1 MTKKITRFW
10 AVVLAFLLAVVSPV
24 TNAWHRFFS
33 PSSTDTKE
41 PTSVGAAE
49 ASAATALA
57 FTVLPMPTGPPEAA
71 PFAGPTEIFINELL
85 VLDSI
90 VGLVTASLPA
100 TDFLSG
106 IGYSVESYMR
116 VTLAAPNNP
125 NYIRGWAV
133 DNTGAVHIFDASGG
147 LPANVQWQDGLPVTL
162 SGQLCVVFG

>member
-10 AVVLAFLLAVVSPV
+10 AVVLAFLLAVVSPL
-24 TNAWHRFFS
+24 THAWHRFFS
-33 PSSTDTKE
+33 PGSTDTKE
-41 PTSVGAAE
+41 PTSAGAAE
-49 ASAATALA
+49 ASAAATLA
-57 FTVLPMPTGPPEAA
+57 FTVLPPPAGPPAA

-90 VGLVTASLPA
+90 VGLVTTAQPA
-100 TDFLSG
+100 ATFLSG
-106 IGYSVESYMR
+106 IGYSASSYMR